1 MSYNKKL
8 FSLIA
13 FVIMFNN
20 MMGQTIKVK
29 GTFNGKPITIEY
41 QEGASGKDYVSKI
54 SYKPYDDLQK
64 EKATLEK
71 EKNRLEKRIKELE
84 KEVETLDKEV
94 EKYKKGNGKPPVS
107 NDTTAKRLQKE
118 LNDAVQELNT
128 IKKSL
133 NEKTNEIKQLESEIS
148 QLRNV
153 LQDST
158 AVLSKTRDELY
169 RTKKQSSEYAK
180 EIAIL
185 KGKKLDNRDNISLQA
200 FFSSSTIDNE
210 LIRQDF
216 WGKNASLGQSYQL
229 TYSKYFSS
237 QSPIAFVVGVGMSK
251 YSFYAEIP
259 YMEESLKGIMDPD
272 GDMLDIYYQYNDIN
286 ENVSLSYLNIPL
298 EFHIGN
304 NTIQKGIQPWINA
317 GVLLSINMK
326 SDVSGSGQYTT
337 VGYYPE
343 WDMTVRDVEQLGL
356 RSNADVYNEFTK
368 WDLNKMVLWGTVSM
382 GVCIPISKS
391 NWELNAGAKC
401 SYSLNAI
408 SNETGE
414 QTNTQYRLGI
424 NNLLGGKGA
433 RILNWG
439 LALGITY
446 NFHSN
451 K

>member
-1 MSYNKKL
+1 MEKKH
-8 FSLIA
+8 FITCFIIYVIA
-13 FVIMFNN
+13 VNSMV
-20 MMGQTIKVK
+20 GQTIKVK

-41 QEGASGKDYVSKI
+41 QEGAQGKDYVSKI

-64 EKATLEK
+64 EKSNFEGVK
-71 EKNRLEKRIKELE
+71 SRLEKRVKELE
-84 KEVETLDKEV
+84 KII
-94 EKYKKGNGKPPVS
+94 NSKPS
-107 NDTTAKRLQKE
+107 DTTSERILRKE
-118 LNDAVQELNT
+118 LDDANQELN
-128 IKKSL
+128 IVKKSL
-133 NEKTNEIKQLESEIS
+133 DEKNNEIKQLEREIS

-153 LQDST
+153 LQDT
-158 AVLSKTRDELY
+158 NVVLSKTRDELY
-169 RTKKQSSEYAK
+169 STKKQSTEYAK

-200 FFSSSTIDNE
+200 FFSTSTIDNE

-237 QSPIAFVVGVGMSK
+237 QSPIAFVVGIGMSN
-251 YSFYAEIP
+251 YSFNAEIP
-259 YMEESLKGIMDPD
+259 YMEESLKGIIDPD
-272 GDMLDIYYQYNDIN
+272 GDMMDIYYQYNDIN

-304 NTIQKGIQPWINA
+304 NTIQKGIQPWINV

-337 VGYYPE
+337 IGYFPE

-356 RSNADVYNEFTK
+356 RSNADVYDEFTK

-401 SYSLNAI
+401 SYSLNVI

-414 QTNTQYRLGI
+414 QPNTQYCLGI
-424 NNLLGGKGA
+424 NNLLGGKGT

-439 LALGITY
+439 LAFGITY

-451 K
+451 N